1 MIVIAWMLLILLLLV
16 LSFLLFAPLQLEI
29 NSEGDFVRMGWGG
42 LVQGRLVFMPDE
54 LLLNLR
60 ILFFRKKIYLLR
72 IKKKKTAE
80 PTEKEVE
87 KKKKKRKKKLTWAL
101 AKKRFNLFNRVLH
114 SFKIRICK
122 INLDTDD
129 YVTNAYLF
137 PVFYFLDKGKHS
149 FSINYEGKID
159 VQILIENRGIWV
171 LHALIRQRKSYFS
184 QNKYKLWKF
193 NLNH

>member
-1 MIVIAWMLLILLLLV
+1 MVIVLWILLILLLLV

-29 NSEGDFVRMGWGG
+29 SSEGDFVRMGWGG

-72 IKKKKTAE
+72 IKKKKTTE
-80 PTEKEVE
+80 PIE
-87 KKKKKRKKKLTWAL
+87 KKKKKTKKKLSWAI
-101 AKKRFNLFNRVLH
+101 AKKRFNLFNRILH

-129 YVTNAYLF
+129 YVVNAYLF
-137 PVFYFLDKGKHS
+137 PVFYSLDRGKHN

-159 VQILIENRGIWV
+159 VRILIENKGIWV
-171 LHALIRQRKSYFS
+171 LRALIWQRKSFFHKI
-184 QNKYKLWKF
+184 NI
-193 NLNH
+193 